1 MKRTTSFLSAVALA
15 AALGLALGPGG
26 AAAAPPSPAP
36 LSRADLDKVVPADA
50 LAPLSPEQRDWL
62 AIVLSQQ
69 YCYCGCPHALATCL
83 RGHKSCHHA
92 PRMARLAAKMAQSGL
107 VAGDISAALAAY
119 YGSFDKAKRAKIDTK
134 DFGPPLGNPK
144 ASITIVEFSDFGCP
158 FCQMFRPQIEQFVA
172 ERKDRVK
179 LFYKPFPLPGHE
191 HSQQS
196 AEAVEWARD
205 RGLSWQMHD
214 LVFTHPHAQGI
225 DDLVGYAKELGADTK
240 DLRKALETH
249 RYKDRI
255 EASKA
260 EARAAGLRGTPT
272 VFINGRLLDF
282 NSDLSPAG
290 LAFTL
295 EDEEEWQKNGGSWDK
310 D

>member
-15 AALGLALGPGG
+15 AATGLALGPAGT
-26 AAAAPPSPAP
+26 AAAPDKPVQ
-36 LSRADLDKVVPADA
+36 LTRADLDKIVPADA

-62 AIVLSQQ
+62 AMALSQQ
-69 YCYCGCPHALATCL
+69 YCYCGCPHTLATCL
-83 RGHKSCHHA
+83 RSHKSCRHA
-92 PRMARLAAKMAQSGL
+92 PRMARMAAKMAQAGL
-107 VAGDISAALAAY
+107 MASDITSALSAY
-119 YGSFDKAKRAKIDTK
+119 YASFDKSKRAKLDTK

-144 ASITIVEFSDFGCP
+144 APITLVEFSDFGCP

-191 HSQQS
+191 HSAAS

-205 RGLSWQMHD
+205 RGLGWQMHD
-214 LVFTHPHAQGI
+214 LIFTHPRAQGT
-225 DDLVGYAKELGADTK
+225 DDLVGYAKELGADGN
-240 DLRKALETH
+240 DLRKSLETQRH
-249 RYKDRI
+249 KDRI

-295 EDEEEWQKNGGSWDK
+295 QDEEEWQKNGGGWDK